1 MSKPTT
7 WTWKRILWQIH
18 ERDMTLEKLAL
29 LNGRNPNSFRKVSR
43 QKNTIDQ
50 QIIADFIGVDAKV
63 LWPDRYTSTKH
74 RIYDSRKWGPLE
86 SQKSEAVSDTRRA
99 A

>member
-1 MSKPTT
+1 MSKPIK
-7 WTWKRILWQIH
+7 WTWKRILCEVH
-18 ERDMTLEKLAL
+18 ERGMTLEQLAL
-29 LNGRNPNSFRKVSR
+29 RNGRNPSSFRKVSR

-50 QIIADFIGVDAKV
+50 QIIADFIGVAAKV
-63 LWPDRYTSTKH
+63 LWPDRYSSTKS

-86 SQKSEAVSDTRRA
+86 SQKSDVTSDTRRA